1 MFTMPLK
8 VQLKLRR
15 MFFFHWFKG
24 SPVTLQSILTGIW
37 KSELD
42 LMTIHITAE
51 TFYSKLQVNLMLH
64 LEEKSGDHA
73 QNNVPVHLVDVE
85 RVHCTW

>member
-1 MFTMPLK
+1 
-8 VQLKLRR
+8 

-73 QNNVPVHLVDVE
+73 LGTMYNVSVQNNVPVHLVDVE